1 MKKIIAA
8 TSLALALTLSPAL
21 AQQPSKQDDARL
33 AICMAVDAEYPSVAR
48 GEIGSNKS
56 VSTLAGQ
63 SFVGQATGP
72 DAIYHEFQS
81 FMRGEW
87 DEQTC
92 TALSKPG
99 ANPEYAGDEINL
111 PTGALKA
118 VLNADH
124 ANMISPIPPSP

>member
-1 MKKIIAA
+1 
-8 TSLALALTLSPAL
+8 
-21 AQQPSKQDDARL
+21 
-33 AICMAVDAEYPSVAR
+33 MAVDAEYPSVAR

-56 VSTLAGQ
+56 VCASLAL
-63 SFVGQATGP
+63 SVGQAAGP

-99 ANPEYAGDEINL
+99 ANLEYAGDEINL

-118 VLNADH
+118 VSDADH
-124 ANMISPIPPSP
+124 ADMIPIPPSP